1 MNDKDKLEV
10 AAEILGVKADSLRN
24 FSKATQE
31 LMEQQVDTQDL
42 GASYEELKEIWQTE
56 VLNRDLIDVA
66 KFSGMSIQLLKALP
80 NSVKADLIFSLA
92 SEQSVQELHNIVNR
106 YLDTAALPDI
116 AVMLRVEIDQLRALP
131 YQVQKHL
138 CGMFEMEYGITED
151 NELVSELRE
160 VMAQVG

>member
-10 AAEILGVKADSLRN
+10 AAEILGVKVDSLRN

-92 SEQSVQELHNIVNR
+92 SEQSVQELHNIVNC

-116 AVMLRVEIDQLRALP
+116 AVMLRMEIDQLRALP
-131 YQVQKHL
+131 YEVQKQL

-160 VMAQVG
+160 VMAQAG